1 MIPSSAKLAS
11 TSSASSASSPAPSGP
26 RRSSL
31 AVKWTLSMLVVGVV
45 PMLVLGLA
53 VLRIQR
59 ESMSRVEKELEIAI
73 VDEAASN
80 VNALV
85 DKASD
90 LATRTSAILADE
102 DRDVD
107 ARMRAIRAEASRT
120 PEVVSVA
127 FFDQDRHFVDA
138 VVSRDS
144 TEEVA
149 PPAGNGV
156 RVVPAVGGGAH
167 VRFERPLD
175 GGPGGFVVVTLGRGP
190 LDGRLRDLSL
200 ARFGA
205 PDRLYLVDE
214 RLHVVAGGAM
224 AAKAR
229 PPIFDDAQWPAAAF
243 ASELLVTTEFV
254 GDGIAKV
261 GTVRTLPAARLA
273 VVVERPADE
282 AFAALT
288 KSRRTFLW
296 TLAVFAALAGLAG
309 IVLARRT
316 LGPVTLLVRLVE
328 RYSRR
333 DFAAR
338 SEVRSRDELEALG
351 GSLERMADELSAS
364 EDEIRR
370 RAKVES
376 DLSRF
381 LPGEVARSVAE
392 GTGSLALGGAR
403 KPVTV
408 VFADVVAFTTFAER
422 ASPERAVAFLN
433 ELFTILSEIVFRHGG
448 MVDKFIGDCIMAVFV
463 PDEADDASDH
473 VRRALFAA
481 EDMHRFV
488 ESNAPRFQSE
498 YEFDV
503 RLGIGVAT
511 GEALVGNLGSEARME
526 YTAIGDVVNVAAR
539 LETLASAK
547 QTLTTA
553 DVAEACPDLD
563 FASLGK
569 HCLRGRVAPVE
580 VFEVK
585 S

>member
-1 MIPSSAKLAS
+1 
-11 TSSASSASSPAPSGP
+11 
-26 RRSSL
+26 
-31 AVKWTLSMLVVGVV
+31 MLVVGVV

-53 VLRIQR
+53 VLRIQG
-59 ESMSRVEKELEIAI
+59 ESMNRVEKELEIAI

-80 VNALV
+80 VSALV
-85 DKASD
+85 ERASD
-90 LATRTSAILADE
+90 LASRTSAILTDE
-102 DRDVD
+102 GRDVD
-107 ARMRAIRAEASRT
+107 ARMQAIRAEAART
-120 PEVVSVA
+120 PEVVSLA

-138 VVSRDS
+138 VVSRDTS
-144 TEEVA
+144 ETL
-149 PPAGNGV
+149 PPPTGEGV
-156 RVVPAVGGGAH
+156 RVLPSSSGGAH
-167 VRFERPLD
+167 VRFEHALD
-175 GGPGGFVVVTLGRGP
+175 GGPGGFVVVTLGGSP
-190 LDGRLRDLSL
+190 LDARLRELSL

-214 RLHVVAGGAM
+214 RLHLVGGGPVGSER
-224 AAKAR
+224 R
-229 PPIFDDAQWPAAAF
+229 PPIFDDVDVPTAAF
-243 ASELLVTTEFV
+243 ASELLLTSEFT
-254 GDGIAKV
+254 DGGQAKV
-261 GTVRTLPAARLA
+261 GTVRTIPAAHLA

-282 AFAALT
+282 AFAALA
-288 KSRRTFLW
+288 KSRKTFLW

-316 LGPVTLLVRLVE
+316 LGPVALLLRLVD
-328 RYSRR
+328 RYARR
-333 DFAAR
+333 DFTAR
-338 SEVRSRDELEALG
+338 SEVKSRDELETLG
-351 GSLERMADELSAS
+351 QSLEHMADELSAS

-370 RAKVES
+370 RAKVEA
-376 DLSRF
+376 DLGRF
-381 LPGEVARSVAE
+381 LPNEVARSVAD

-422 ASPERAVAFLN
+422 ATPERAVAFLN

-463 PDEADDASDH
+463 DDATSNGDDH
-473 VRRALFAA
+473 VHRALLAA

-511 GEALVGNLGSEARME
+511 GEALIGNLGSETRME

-539 LETLASAK
+539 LETLANAK
-547 QTLTTA
+547 QTLTTF
-553 DVAEACPDLD
+553 DVTEACPDFD
-563 FASLGK
+563 FVSLGK
-569 HCLRGRVAPVE
+569 HALRGRVATVE

>member
-1 MIPSSAKLAS
+1 
-11 TSSASSASSPAPSGP
+11 
-26 RRSSL
+26 
-31 AVKWTLSMLVVGVV
+31 MLVVGIV

-59 ESMSRVEKELEIAI
+59 ESMSHVEKELELAI

-85 DKASD
+85 GRASD
-90 LATRTSAILADE
+90 LATRTSAILTDE
-102 DRDVD
+102 SRDVD
-107 ARMRAIRAEASRT
+107 ARMQAIRAEAART
-120 PEVVSVA
+120 PEVVSLA
-127 FFDQDRHFVDA
+127 FFDPERRFVDA
-138 VVSRDS
+138 VVSHDTS
-144 TEEVA
+144 EEIP

-156 RVVPAVGGGAH
+156 RVLPTAGGGAH
-167 VRFERPLD
+167 VRFEHALD
-175 GGPGGFVVVTLGRGP
+175 GGPGGFVVVTLGRSP
-190 LDGRLRDLSL
+190 LDARLRDLSL

-214 RLHVVAGGAM
+214 RLRLVGGGAVG
-224 AAKAR
+224 AEKR
-229 PPIFDDAQWPAAAF
+229 PPIFDDLDLPTAAF
-243 ASELLVTTEFV
+243 ASELLVTTEFTD
-254 GDGIAKV
+254 DGHAKV
-261 GTVRTLPAARLA
+261 GTVRTLPSTRLA

-282 AFAALT
+282 AFAALA

-309 IVLARRT
+309 VVLARRT
-316 LGPVTLLVRLVE
+316 LGPVAVLLRLVD

-338 SEVRSRDELEALG
+338 SEVTSRDELETLG
-351 GSLERMADELSAS
+351 RSLEHMADELSAS
-364 EDEIRR
+364 DDEIRR
-370 RAKVES
+370 RAKVEA
-376 DLSRF
+376 DLARF
-381 LPGEVARSVAE
+381 LPSEVARSVAD
-392 GTGSLALGGAR
+392 GSASLTLGGAR

-422 ASPERAVAFLN
+422 ATPERSVAFLN

-463 PDEADDASDH
+463 DDAGRDGDDH
-473 VRRALFAA
+473 VHRALLAA

-498 YEFDV
+498 YDFDV

-539 LETLASAK
+539 LETLANAK
-547 QTLTTA
+547 QTLTTL
-553 DVAEACPDLD
+553 DVTEACPDFD
-563 FASLGK
+563 FVSLGQ
-569 HCLRGRVAPVE
+569 HSLRGRVAPVE